1 MQKTKYKKTSGNVF
15 SGHLRFW
22 SVFFRASEFFIF
34 PHWFMGGCPT
44 IPFRIFVVHIQLT
57 PYETSK
63 MELFV
68 TKNNSW
74 KLTVVT
80 DSLVFKCGIYM
91 LKVSKK
97 TTRITCQI
105 YSKPDASIVN
115 LNIFCTLFYILCF
128 MLTSM
133 SSK

>member
-15 SGHLRFW
+15 SGHLSF
-22 SVFFRASEFFIF
+22 SYFPKRALV
-34 PHWFMGGCPT
+34 HGGCPT

-80 DSLVFKCGIYM
+80 DSR
-91 LKVSKK
+91 LKMRYLHVQSQQK

-115 LNIFCTLFYILCF
+115 LNIFRTLFYC
-128 MLTSM
+128 SYC
-133 SSK
+133 